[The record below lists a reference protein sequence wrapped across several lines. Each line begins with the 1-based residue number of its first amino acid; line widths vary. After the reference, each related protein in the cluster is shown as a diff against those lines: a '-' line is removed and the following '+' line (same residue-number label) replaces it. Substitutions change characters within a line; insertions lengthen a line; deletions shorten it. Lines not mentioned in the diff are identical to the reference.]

1 MYDSNYSKQFWQ
13 VNFMNV
19 LTVYF
24 HNISKD
30 LKPKPDDNCQTG
42 MEQARIS
49 FIVMA
54 AELRPGV
61 VV

>member
-1 MYDSNYSKQFWQ
+1 
-13 VNFMNV
+13 MNV
-19 LTVYF
+19 ITVCF
-24 HNISKD
+24 RNISKD
-30 LKPKPDDNCQTG
+30 LKPKPDNNCQTG
-42 MEQARIS
+42 REQAHIS

>member
-1 MYDSNYSKQFWQ
+1 
-13 VNFMNV
+13 MNV
-19 LTVYF
+19 VTECF

-30 LKPKPDDNCQTG
+30 LKPKPDDNCLAG
-42 MEQARIS
+42 GEQARIS

-61 VV
+61 VL